1 MVSMTTQLSVF
12 EHCCAWRALLMVHD
26 QYDNIC
32 YFDVCKN
39 TFGTDPAVFIHE
51 KLFWYLYICRYL
63 TFVLSQSGDCQK
75 LLHSLQSKFGFI
87 LNVHFVHFNQF
98 TTAV

>member
-1 MVSMTTQLSVF
+1 MVSMTTQLAVF

-32 YFDVCKN
+32 HFDGCKN

-51 KLFWYLYICRYL
+51 K
-63 TFVLSQSGDCQK
+63 
-75 LLHSLQSKFGFI
+75 
-87 LNVHFVHFNQF
+87 
-98 TTAV
+98 